1 MNARV
6 CTSSHFFW
14 RPPTQRNV
22 GQLQRRRR
30 RAPMTTRSHA
40 VTRQKTLRGRA
51 TKKRG
56 WILYFSLYI
65 HSPFFLLLLSLRD
78 IAEPTQ
84 DSVVRLFFI
93 SLPGADGPDRNVSSR
108 RVKRAIYF
116 AFLLLQFTAMSI
128 SNQWLLIL
136 LILPSLLMGAPTTDI
151 TSILF

>member
-84 DSVVRLFFI
+84 DSVVR
-93 SLPGADGPDRNVSSR
+93 R